1 MKLGR
6 VLGSLCLVVAC
17 ASFARAQSGGGRG
30 APASVG
36 ESAPARILESR
47 AGRSAVIRLKS
58 GESLACNFLRAD
70 GDRVEVEA
78 AGERREFSMDAV
90 ASIVFSPGAAGAT
103 AGEGKAPAHA
113 PLVVSARLC
122 ETYDRF
128 TALSGEVRNAS
139 PRRIGNL
146 VAVGT
151 FRGKGGA
158 VLKVEQQLVGDVAAG
173 ETAAFKVM
181 WWFDPRIESC
191 TVSFKIFGGKPL
203 AHTEALER

>member
-6 VLGSLCLVVAC
+6 VVLAVCLCVAC
-17 ASFARAQSGGGRG
+17 ASYARAQ
-30 APASVG
+30 ASVG
-36 ESAPARILESR
+36 ASAPARILESR
-47 AGRSAVIRLKS
+47 AGRAAVVRLKS
-58 GESLACNFLRAD
+58 GEELACNFLRAD

-78 AGERREFSMDAV
+78 AGERREFDMDAV
-90 ASIVFSPGAAGAT
+90 ASIVFQAGAATETGKAT
-103 AGEGKAPAHA
+103 APSRRAGSGNA

-139 PRRIGNL
+139 PRRIANL

-158 VLKVEQQLVGDVAAG
+158 VIKVEQQLVGDVAAG
-173 ETAAFKVM
+173 ETAPFKVM
-181 WWFDPRIESC
+181 WWQDPRIESC
-191 TVSFKIFGGKPL
+191 TVSFKIFGGRPV
-203 AHTEALER
+203 AHAEALEQ